1 MHMKKLTNLLQWRQ
15 FGAFLKVSFLLF
27 VFFPNLHSE
36 INEVWLEINC
46 ARIYLTQYER
56 RTK

>member
-1 MHMKKLTNLLQWRQ
+1 MKKLTNLLQWRQ

-36 INEVWLEINC
+36 INEVWLESLYISSDST
-46 ARIYLTQYER
+46 ISGI
-56 RTK
+56 

>member
-36 INEVWLEINC
+36 INEVWLEIHVSKVPDNV
-46 ARIYLTQYER
+46 AE
-56 RTK
+56 

>member
-1 MHMKKLTNLLQWRQ
+1 MKKLTNLLQCRQ

-36 INEVWLEINC
+36 INEVWLEIHVSKVPDNV
-46 ARIYLTQYER
+46 AE
-56 RTK
+56 